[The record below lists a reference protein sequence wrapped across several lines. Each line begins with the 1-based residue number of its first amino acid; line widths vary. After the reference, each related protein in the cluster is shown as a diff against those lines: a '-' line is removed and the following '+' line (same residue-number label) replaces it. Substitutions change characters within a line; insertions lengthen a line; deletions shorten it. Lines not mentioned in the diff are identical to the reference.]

1 MALPLTVILDVRFYA
16 TKAGAEPVRDWLRSL
31 PHNIRKII
39 GDDIKTV
46 QIGWPIGMPLV
57 RNLEAALWE
66 VRINLPDGIARVLF
80 TTHGPVMV
88 LVHGF
93 IKKTMQTPK
102 QDIELARKRM
112 KEVRHGQEEHSYRQ
126 QLR

>member
-1 MALPLTVILDVRFYA
+1 MALPLTLILDVRFYA
-16 TKAGAEPVRDWLRSL
+16 TGTGAEPVRDWLRSL
-31 PHNIRKII
+31 PHDTRKII

-57 RNLEAALWE
+57 RSLEPGLWE

-80 TTHGPVMV
+80 TTDGPIMV

-93 IKKTMQTPK
+93 IKKTRQTPR
-102 QDIELARKRM
+102 QDLELARRRM
-112 KEVRHGQEEHSYRQ
+112 KEVRHG
-126 QLR
+126 

>member
-1 MALPLTVILDVRFYA
+1 MALPLTLILDVRFYA

-31 PHNIRKII
+31 PHDIRKII

-57 RNLEAALWE
+57 RNLEPGLWE
-66 VRINLPDGIARVLF
+66 VRIHLPDGIARVLF
-80 TTHGPVMV
+80 TTVGPIMV

-93 IKKTMQTPK
+93 IKKTKQTPK

-112 KEVRHGQEEHSYRQ
+112 KEVRHG
-126 QLR
+126 

>member
-1 MALPLTVILDVRFYA
+1 MALPPTVILDVHFYA
-16 TKAGAEPVRDWLRSL
+16 TKAGAEPVREWLRSL

-46 QIGWPIGMPLV
+46 QFGWPIGMPLV

-80 TTHGPVMV
+80 TTDGPVMV

-102 QDIELARKRM
+102 QDLELARKRM
-112 KEVRHGQEEHSYRQ
+112 KEVRHG
-126 QLR
+126 

>member
-1 MALPLTVILDVRFYA
+1 MVLDVRFYA

-31 PHNIRKII
+31 PVGDRKII

-46 QIGWPIGMPLV
+46 QIGWPLGMPLV
-57 RNLEAALWE
+57 RNLEPGLWE

-80 TTHGPVMV
+80 TTEGPNMV

-93 IKKTMQTPK
+93 IKKTQQTPK
-102 QDIELARKRM
+102 QDLELARKRM
-112 KEVRHGQEEHSYRQ
+112 KEVRHHG
-126 QLR
+126 